1 MHVLPPREPYGDQ
14 QDHQNSNHTDVAIF
28 VMVMMILFQYY
39 QNIMN
44 TSNIEWE
51 ITNQNIIFCRE
62 RDINTFKKHLLQML
76 WLDCK

>member
-51 ITNQNIIFCRE
+51 ITNQNFIFCRE
-62 RDINTFKKHLLQML
+62 RHINTFKKHLLQML